1 MLPTMRAA
9 LRPLLLALATTL
21 PLPAAAQQYH
31 APTPWTGPPATAT
44 TTTRASGGRGGSRL
58 GPYFAQD
65 TGWRTAPPTTAVAPV
80 TPAPG
85 PVDVTPPADPAQ
97 RWTIAQLKRHAW
109 VLDGLDAAQQQAF
122 LHADCRPVTVDAH
135 DVANAVTRVASLNVM
150 VRVKMGASKWKR
162 KALKTLENKRK
173 LEDTVAAAA
182 LTIKEE
188 DEDKDVPAADEG
200 AQAPVK
206 QTVKQQQEEEDDEE
220 DNQRADR
227 HPMAVD
233 NQMAD
238 GDA

>member
-97 RWTIAQLKRHAW
+97 RWTVVAHPEEPRVWHTVGEAEAT
-109 VLDGLDAAQQQAF
+109 AAPPPLA
-122 LHADCRPVTVDAH
+122 APAPARPP
-135 DVANAVTRVASLNVM
+135 R
-150 VRVKMGASKWKR
+150 RPR
-162 KALKTLENKRK
+162 
-173 LEDTVAAAA
+173 AAR
-182 LTIKEE
+182 
-188 DEDKDVPAADEG
+188 P
-200 AQAPVK
+200 
-206 QTVKQQQEEEDDEE
+206 
-220 DNQRADR
+220 RR
-227 HPMAVD
+227 RR
-233 NQMAD
+233 
-238 GDA
+238 